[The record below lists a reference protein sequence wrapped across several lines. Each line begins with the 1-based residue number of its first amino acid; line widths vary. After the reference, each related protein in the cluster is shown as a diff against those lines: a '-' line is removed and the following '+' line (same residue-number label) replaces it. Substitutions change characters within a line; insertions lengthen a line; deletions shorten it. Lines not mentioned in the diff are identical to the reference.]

1 MPPFQNDVDSPNP
14 KLDGATGRGPGDV
27 EQPTQDTPRVV
38 YIDPEDDLPVLLD
51 RVEEAPTPAILVLP
65 DNCRSV
71 HGIVAARLLM
81 RRAQAAGI
89 DIAAVASDRATVS
102 QLQNAGIPC
111 AATVGEARKVLAES
125 LGTRL
130 GLFSAARHRLLP
142 AEARTTRL
150 PSGSLALDAG
160 QDDAVDVPLD
170 DDAPDGATRVSTA
183 GDGLRAP
190 KRVNGS
196 PDTRGSQTPDVDV
209 ESDFD
214 TDDDGPGEGG
224 ALIARWE
231 HRRRWPFAVALVLLL
246 VLGAGFAWI
255 TLLPFATVSIVYT
268 PQAFNETYQ
277 ATVGSTKLDDV
288 PLYTTHVEQTISME
302 IAGTGTTLVPDGRA
316 SGTIALANPLA
327 GVVSVPAGTVLST
340 ADGLRFDTT
349 ASVDVPSAVRSF
361 SGTTNGQ
368 ATAPI
373 VALAAGAASNVAA
386 STITVVE
393 GRLAGVL
400 LVTNASALTGGTM
413 KTEYSVTAQNRASAE
428 RHIRDQL
435 TAAETAALNEKY
447 AQSPLRTIE
456 SPYQTGGSE
465 TQTTRDGR
473 PYLLVTI
480 TMRTD
485 MAYLHGDDVHNT
497 GLRFARATLAHSG
510 QVLIES
516 AADVK
521 VLQAQGTIPAQIALR
536 VQGQTK
542 PALDLSSLA
551 ALIAGKSVT
560 DAAATLD
567 MLGKRGGWHAEVKTD
582 PDWSKRLPITSR
594 LITIRMVE

>member
-1 MPPFQNDVDSPNP
+1 MPPFQDDVDSQAP
-14 KLDGATGRGPGDV
+14 KRDSATDGGPGDV
-27 EQPTQDTPRVV
+27 GQPTQDTPRVV

-65 DNCRSV
+65 DNCRAV

-111 AATVGEARKVLAES
+111 AATVGEARKALAES

-130 GLFSAARHRLLP
+130 GLFSAARRRQLP
-142 AEARTTRL
+142 AEARTTRV
-150 PSGSLALDAG
+150 PAGSLALDTG
-160 QDDAVDVPLD
+160 PGDAADEPPD
-170 DDAPDGATRVSTA
+170 DDAPNDATRISTGGA
-183 GDGLRAP
+183 GLRSP
-190 KRVNGS
+190 KHVQGD
-196 PDTRGSQTPDVDV
+196 PDTPGSQTPDVGADLDV
-209 ESDFD
+209 DAE
-214 TDDDGPGEGG
+214 DDDPGEGG

-231 HRRRWPFAVALVLLL
+231 RRRRWPFAVALVLLL

-268 PQAFNETYQ
+268 PQAFNRTYQ
-277 ATVGSTKLDDV
+277 ATVGSTNLDDV
-288 PLYTTHVEQTISME
+288 PLYTTHVEQTLSTE

-340 ADGLRFDTT
+340 ADGVRFDTT

-373 VALAAGAASNVAA
+373 EALAAGVASNVA
-386 STITVVE
+386 SGTITAIE

-413 KTEYSVTAQNRASAE
+413 KTEYSVTAQDRASAE
-428 RHIRDQL
+428 QNIRDQL

-465 TQTTRDGR
+465 TQSTRDGR
-473 PYLLVTI
+473 PYLQITI

-485 MAYLHGDDVHNT
+485 MAYIHGDDAHNT
-497 GLRFARATLAHSG
+497 GLRFARTALAHSG

-521 VLQAQGTIPAQIALR
+521 VLQAQGTIPAQIDLR
-536 VQGQTK
+536 VQGRTK

-551 ALIAGKSVT
+551 AQIAGKSVT
-560 DAAATLD
+560 DASATLD
-567 MLGKRGGWHAEVKTD
+567 TLGKRGGWHAEVKTD